1 MASLDVAAVSV
12 VLTFTAA
19 VGQSG
24 CGAFL
29 RVSGGQ
35 KLREP
40 LDADAAAAFQTL
52 AVSRQGYGGIREIAA
67 ALRDGVALVESV
79 CW

>member
-29 RVSGGQ
+29 RVSVVQ
-35 KLREP
+35 NLREP
-40 LDADAAAAFQTL
+40 LDADAAAGFQTL
-52 AVSRQGYGGIREIAA
+52 AVESPQLWRDPAKNSRGAPAME
-67 ALRDGVALVESV
+67 LL
-79 CW
+79 